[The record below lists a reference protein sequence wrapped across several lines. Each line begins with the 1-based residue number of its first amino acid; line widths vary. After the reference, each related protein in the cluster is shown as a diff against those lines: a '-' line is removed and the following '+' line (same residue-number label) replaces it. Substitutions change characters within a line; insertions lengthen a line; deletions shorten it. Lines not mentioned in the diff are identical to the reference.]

1 MCFYSSQNKQQF
13 ISLYNI
19 NVLVFIS
26 EKCLLRGTD
35 WIFKYN
41 CGLYESVTVSECW
54 GPRSILGRSMCGG
67 QCRCGI
73 SFSSSTLVLTC
84 QYLWFS
90 PVSIFGSHLSVSLVL
105 TCRYLWFSP
114 VSIFGSHLYL
124 STNSSS
130 SPSSPTCRSYRNDKR
145 AKLGD
150 LPNSNVRSEI
160 REN

>member
-90 PVSIFGSHLSVSLVL
+90 PVGIFGSRLSVSLVL
-105 TCRYLWFSP
+105 TC
-114 VSIFGSHLYL
+114 IFPLIRHHHHLHPHVAL
-124 STNSSS
+124 TEMTNGQSLG
-130 SPSSPTCRSYRNDKR
+130 TFQT
-145 AKLGD
+145 AMFVQKLG
-150 LPNSNVRSEI
+150 RT
-160 REN
+160 R